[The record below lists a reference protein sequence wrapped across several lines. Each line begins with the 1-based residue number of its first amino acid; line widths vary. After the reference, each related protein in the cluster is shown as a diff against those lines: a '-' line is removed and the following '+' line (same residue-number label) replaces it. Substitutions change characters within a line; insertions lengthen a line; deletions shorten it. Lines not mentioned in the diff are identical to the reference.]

1 MDTVFQD
8 WAEINVIWKIIMR
21 KRLELERVTKNANVT
36 CSIKTVSILKGSGFD
51 RAF

>member
-8 WAEINVIWKIIMR
+8 WDEINVIWKIIMR

-36 CSIKTVSILKGSGFD
+36 CTIKKVSILKGSGFD